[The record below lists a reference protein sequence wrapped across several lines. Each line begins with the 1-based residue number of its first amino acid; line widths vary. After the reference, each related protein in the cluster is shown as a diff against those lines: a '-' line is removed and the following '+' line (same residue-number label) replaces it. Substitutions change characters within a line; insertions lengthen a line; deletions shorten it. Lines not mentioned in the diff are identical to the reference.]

1 MAFRFSGRNF
11 LPETKKEDGIIKKI
25 LTLLFICCAAFM
37 MLPTKAEAKIID
49 TTILEEHEENSN
61 ITQYIPLDI
70 LSENATKLFTP
81 EFTEQFL
88 EICREY
94 NIDYLLVIAL
104 IEMESEFDPD
114 AVNGTHYGLC
124 QISGKWHSD
133 RAKELGVDDL
143 YDPIGNVLVGVD
155 YLNELLGKDKGVTY
169 ALMAYRLGE
178 GAAKNKYAEGKS
190 IPYSDKIE
198 TRMKE
203 LKNALEK

>member
-1 MAFRFSGRNF
+1 MFIL
-11 LPETKKEDGIIKKI
+11 LPE
-25 LTLLFICCAAFM
+25 
-37 MLPTKAEAKIID
+37 KAEAKIIN
-49 TTILEEHEENSN
+49 TTVFEEYEENSD
-61 ITQYIPLDI
+61 ISQFVPLDI

-124 QISGKWHSD
+124 QISSKWHSE

-143 YDPIGNVLVGVD
+143 YDPIGNILVGVD

-178 GAAKNKYAEGKS
+178 GEAKNKYAEGKS

-198 TRMKE
+198 ARMKE
-203 LKNALEK
+203 LKNAL

>member
-1 MAFRFSGRNF
+1 M
-11 LPETKKEDGIIKKI
+11 
-25 LTLLFICCAAFM
+25 
-37 MLPTKAEAKIID
+37 
-49 TTILEEHEENSN
+49 
-61 ITQYIPLDI
+61 
-70 LSENATKLFTP
+70 SENATKLFTP

-124 QISGKWHSD
+124 QISSKWHSE

-178 GAAKNKYAEGKS
+178 GEAKNKYAEGKS

-198 TRMKE
+198 ARMKE
-203 LKNALEK
+203 LKNAL